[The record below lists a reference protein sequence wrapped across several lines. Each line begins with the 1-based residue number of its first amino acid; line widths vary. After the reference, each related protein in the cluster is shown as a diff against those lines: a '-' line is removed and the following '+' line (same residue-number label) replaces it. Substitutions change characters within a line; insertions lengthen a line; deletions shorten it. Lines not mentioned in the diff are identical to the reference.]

1 MLKWALIFLLIALV
15 AGALGL
21 TPIARGAA
29 AISKILFALFFI
41 GLAIVV
47 ILVVVAFMAG
57 SALF

>member
-1 MLKWALIFLLIALV
+1 VLKWAIIFLVIALV

-29 AISKILFALFFI
+29 FLSKILFGIFFI

-47 ILVVVAFMAG
+47 VAIILGVMAG
-57 SALF
+57 EALF